1 MPNWKLEIS
10 YSGKDFYGFQR
21 LKGRRTVQGEI
32 ERILSYLFNEEIKVF
47 GAGRTDAGVHA
58 LRQVISF
65 KSLREWEEEKLKS
78 VLNKLLPADIVV
90 KSVRKVDDG
99 FHARFSAK
107 RRWYMYFI
115 YNHSDKN
122 IFLNDFSWWLK
133 EPLDRNLLMKS
144 AVIIKGKH
152 DFVNFA
158 VKESEKNTLIEI
170 YESFWYFKKDYLFYF
185 ICAPY
190 FLRKMV
196 RFLVGSMVE
205 ISLGKKSLE
214 VFESYLIKEYKDRFS
229 APAPSNGLYLYKI
242 DY

>member
-10 YSGKDFYGFQR
+10 YLGRDFYGFQR
-21 LKGRRTVQGEI
+21 LKGKRTVQGEM
-32 ERILSYLFNEEIKVF
+32 EKILSYIFNEEIKIV

-58 LRQVISF
+58 LGQVISF
-65 KSLREWEEEKLKS
+65 KSQREWEEEKIKS
-78 VLNKLLPADIVV
+78 VLNKLLPTDIVV
-90 KSVRKVDDG
+90 KKVEKVEDN

-115 YNHSDKN
+115 YNHSEKN
-122 IFLNDFSWWLK
+122 IFLNDFSWWIK
-133 EPLDRNLLMKS
+133 GPLDRNLLMR
-144 AVIIKGKH
+144 AAFIIKGKH

-158 VKESEKNTLIEI
+158 VKESEKNTIIEI
-170 YESFWYFKKDYLFYF
+170 FESFWCFKKNYLFYF

-205 ISLGKKSLE
+205 ISLGRKSLE
-214 VFESYLIKEYKDRFS
+214 DFESYLIEEYKDRFYN
-229 APAPSNGLYLYKI
+229 AIYDWIEKHN
-242 DY
+242 